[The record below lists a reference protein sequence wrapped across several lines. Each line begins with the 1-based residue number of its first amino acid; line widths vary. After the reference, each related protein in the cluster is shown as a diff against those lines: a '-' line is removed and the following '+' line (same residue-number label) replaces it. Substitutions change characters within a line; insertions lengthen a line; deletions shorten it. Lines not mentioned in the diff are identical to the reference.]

1 MARKLSKKQQQ
12 LVNQIEQNCQMVR
25 EFMNDWLM
33 FNQLLN
39 AYNKPDANKSELEN
53 HFLKIKSKLARQH
66 RVLKD
71 HLGSD
76 FQIDGNTMNIVSGAT
91 SLEAIYSQSEV
102 SVKKLQN
109 EWHRAF
115 ISINETL
122 GGLEDKKARA
132 QRGEKVSLG
141 ITADQPI
148 RGGGGMSPGMKKGL
162 VVVAVVAVIVIAAL
176 AIPQVREMYLGAFN
190 DLFG

>member
-132 QRGEKVSLG
+132 QRGEKVALG

-148 RGGGGMSPGMKKGL
+148 GGGGGMSPGMKKGL

>member
-1 MARKLSKKQQQ
+1 MARKLGKKQQQ
-12 LVNQIEQNCQMVR
+12 LVDQIEQNCQMVR

-39 AYNKPDANKSELEN
+39 AYNKPDANKTELEN

-102 SVKKLQN
+102 AVKKLQN

-141 ITADQPI
+141 ITADQPV
-148 RGGGGMSPGMKKGL
+148 GGGGMSPGMKKGL
-162 VVVAVVAVIVIAAL
+162 VVAAVVAVIVIAAL

>member
-12 LVNQIEQNCQMVR
+12 LVDKIEQNCQMVR

-39 AYNKPDANKSELEN
+39 AYPKPNANKAELEN

-132 QRGEKVSLG
+132 LRGEKVSLG
-141 ITADQPI
+141 ITADQPLS
-148 RGGGGMSPGMKKGL
+148 GGGMSPGMKKGL
-162 VVVAVVAVIVIAAL
+162 VVAGVLAVVVIVVL
-176 AIPQVREMYLGAFN
+176 A
-190 DLFG
+190 LFGDAYIRAFQDFFG

>member
-12 LVNQIEQNCQMVR
+12 LVDKIEQNCQMVR

-33 FNQLLN
+33 FNQLVS
-39 AYNKPDANKSELEN
+39 AYVKPNANKAELEN
-53 HFLKIKSKLARQH
+53 HFLKVKSKLARQH

-91 SLEAIYSQSEV
+91 SLEAIHAQSEV

-122 GGLEDKKARA
+122 GSLEDKKARA
-132 QRGEKVSLG
+132 MRGEKVALG
-141 ITADQPI
+141 ITADQPM
-148 RGGGGMSPGMKKGL
+148 GGGMSPGMKKGMIVAVVVVVVL
-162 VVVAVVAVIVIAAL
+162 VVVFVLFGDAY
-176 AIPQVREMYLGAFN
+176 MSAFQ